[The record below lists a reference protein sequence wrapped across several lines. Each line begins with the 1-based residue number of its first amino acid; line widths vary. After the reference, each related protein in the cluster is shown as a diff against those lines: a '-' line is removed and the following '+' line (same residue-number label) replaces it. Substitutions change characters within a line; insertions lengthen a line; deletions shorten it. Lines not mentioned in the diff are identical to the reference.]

1 MLNVLRSVR
10 SLYVPLR
17 GADAGLSQVQVG
29 WAVTIC
35 FAVDSLLIFPS
46 GVAMDR
52 RAGALPGGGGS
63 GRNTPARYTRKHAP
77 RMWAAAS
84 DGV

>member
-1 MLNVLRSVR
+1 MAALNVLRSVR

-17 GADAGLSQVQVG
+17 GADAGLSQLQVG
-29 WAVTIC
+29 WAVTVC

-52 RAGALPGGGGS
+52 CG
-63 GRNTPARYTRKHAP
+63 
-77 RMWAAAS
+77 
-84 DGV
+84 